1 MSDNR
6 KKYLALKAAHKC
18 TSCQKQDERTLAGRV
33 LCTAC
38 NEKQRK
44 SVKEY
49 QQRPEYKYAHRD
61 VSNAR
66 YRRLQR
72 EHKCTQCGKPLAE
85 GEYNCRCALC
95 RKKLSER
102 QKEKR
107 QKKKT
112 AEDCHPQTVNG
123 K

>member
-1 MSDNR
+1 MSHNR
-6 KKYLALKAAHKC
+6 QKYLALKAAHRC
-18 TSCQKQDERTLAGRV
+18 TRCQKQDERTLAGFTLCEECRV
-33 LCTAC
+33 INRATME
-38 NEKQRK
+38 NYRK
-44 SVKEY
+44 
-49 QQRPEYKYAHRD
+49 RPEYKYAHRD
-61 VSNAR
+61 ASHAR

-85 GEYNCRCALC
+85 GEYYTCCAPC
-95 RKKLSER
+95 RKRQSER

-112 AEDCHPQTVNG
+112 AENGNSQTVNG

>member
-1 MSDNR
+1 MSHNIP
-6 KKYLALKAAHKC
+6 KYLALKAAHRC
-18 TSCQKQDERTLAGRV
+18 TLCEKQDERTLAGRV
-33 LCTAC
+33 LCAAC

-61 VSNAR
+61 LSHAR

-72 EHKCTQCGKPLAE
+72 EHKCTQCGKPLPE
-85 GEYNCRCALC
+85 GEYYTNCAPC
-95 RKKLSER
+95 RKRQSER

-107 QKKKT
+107 RKKKT
-112 AEDCHPQTVNG
+112 AESGNSQTA
-123 K
+123 

>member
-1 MSDNR
+1 MSCSG

-18 TSCQKQDERTLAGRV
+18 TSCQKQDDRTLAGRV
-33 LCTAC
+33 LCAAC

-72 EHKCTQCGKPLAE
+72 EHKCVQCGKPLAE
-85 GEYNCRCALC
+85 VEYYSCCAPC
-95 RKKLSER
+95 RKRQSEW

-112 AEDCHPQTVNG
+112 AENGNSQTV
-123 K
+123 

>member
-1 MSDNR
+1 MSKNGR
-6 KKYLALKAAHKC
+6 YLELKANHKC
-18 TSCQKQDERTLAGRV
+18 VRCREQDDRTLAGFTLCEECRV
-33 LCTAC
+33 INRAAM
-38 NEKQRK
+38 EKYRN
-44 SVKEY
+44 
-49 QQRPEYKYAHRD
+49 RPEYKYAHRD
-61 VSNAR
+61 ANHAR